1 MLLFVILAGFLSF
14 AVLFSSQSCLK
25 SQEESRINTTMHTE
39 SVTLSLPSMPTTGF
53 SELSWKRAEMV
64 FKMRNLSTPIK
75 RDTITYFPN
84 GTLLLRQPHIRD
96 SGDFELE
103 VYNRTG
109 HCIFRGTVILHVQD
123 ETSSGGFS
131 PTAVNNGSKEN
142 SIIPNS
148 QGNTLVTLFLLSACG
163 TLLCVVIFFLVIL
176 NIVKHIQNAGKKN
189 SQRGGSCIFFS
200 SKSKREEEYVDMG
213 LDPFSVGMRQKG
225 RCFTEPKEVTQNA
238 EQVTADGAAEGV
250 YVPMT
255 YMLIKEQPEITLY
268 ENQTSSQGTPA
279 SSSAEPRQDVYAQV
293 SKEKGSAGRGF
304 SPSFYSTASDYWLSP
319 MSLHE
324 P

>member
-148 QGNTLVTLFLLSACG
+148 Q
-163 TLLCVVIFFLVIL
+163 
-176 NIVKHIQNAGKKN
+176 
-189 SQRGGSCIFFS
+189 
-200 SKSKREEEYVDMG
+200 EEEYVDMG